1 MPFASGS
8 IDTPDGVFTVIA
20 TADAVVASGWTD
32 DIPAL
37 AALADIEAADVLP
50 EAGEEG
56 RDAQPALNAAL
67 DAVSAFYRGVHDAP
81 ARIPTS
87 QRVSAFRARALDAL
101 RETEPGSPVTY
112 TELAENAGNPRAVR
126 AAASA
131 CAANAVALFVPCHR
145 AVRSDG
151 TSGKFRYGEAIKRS
165 LLEREAG
172 TAVDSSTAAR

>member
-1 MPFASGS
+1 MRFASGS

-20 TADAVVASGWTD
+20 SADAVIASGWTD
-32 DIPAL
+32 DIPTL
-37 AALADIEAADVLP
+37 AALAGIDAVDVVPGAD
-50 EAGEEG
+50 EEG
-56 RDAQPALNAAL
+56 RDAQPVLNAAL

-81 ARIPTS
+81 ASIPTS
-87 QRVSAFRARALDAL
+87 QQVSAFHARALDAL
-101 RETEPGSPVTY
+101 RETEPGAPVTY

-151 TSGKFRYGEAIKRS
+151 TVGKFRYGEAIKRS

-172 TAVDSSTAAR
+172 VAADTSTKAL